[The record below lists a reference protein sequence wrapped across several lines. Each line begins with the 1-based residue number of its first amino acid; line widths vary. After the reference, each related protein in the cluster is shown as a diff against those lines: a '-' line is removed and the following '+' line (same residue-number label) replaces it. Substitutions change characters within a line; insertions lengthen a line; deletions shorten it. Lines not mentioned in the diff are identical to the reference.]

1 MVKQHWKAEKQPEWL
16 VIAIK
21 KTIAALPG
29 GYAEAAEWLDVTEN
43 AIYNRLRVDGD
54 QHFPMGWVM
63 VLEKASRKTFVTDA
77 WSHERDEGYHVPGTQ
92 FEDNNEEIGL
102 KLAEL
107 VGRLGDLVNAYR
119 EYIEDEVVT
128 QQEWASLNEI
138 AYQFKVTLMQFLNLV
153 SLVYCE
159 PEKVDA
165 PSVQLGASD
174 AHQLNSVE

>member
-1 MVKQHWKAEKQPEWL
+1 MVKQNWKVEKQPEWL
-16 VIAIK
+16 VVAIK

-43 AIYNRLRVDGD
+43 AIFNRLRTEGD

-63 VLEKASRKTFVTDA
+63 VLEKASGKTYVTDA
-77 WSHERDEGYHVPGTQ
+77 WSSERDNGYHVPGT
-92 FEDNNEEIGL
+92 EVDDNNQEIGL
-102 KLAEL
+102 KLAEM
-107 VGRLGDLVNAYR
+107 VGWLGDLVNAYR
-119 EYIEDEVVT
+119 EYIADEVVT
-128 QQEWASLNEI
+128 RQEWASLNDI

-165 PSVQLGASD
+165 PSVQLGASC
-174 AHQLNSVE
+174 ASIKRVE